1 MHQKTLGSLLLASAI
16 GLSGWAAIASADEPG
31 EGHPPP
37 IAGPGQPF
45 APDAP
50 PHGPRLQ
57 LGFGN
62 PGFGPGAGPGPGM
75 GGPGFD
81 GPADAVI
88 HTLIEIER
96 LYREEGRSKE
106 VVSLYQGVLG
116 KTKDPLVRHFAY
128 EAIAHAQLRP
138 ADTDK
143 AVATL
148 KQSLDESLQHLNELP
163 PPGGPGRDRAPGQG
177 NNSGEKAP

>member
-1 MHQKTLGSLLLASAI
+1 MHQKTLSSLILASAI
-16 GLSGWAAIASADEPG
+16 GLSGWAAIASADQPG
-31 EGHPPP
+31 EGHPPH
-37 IAGPGQPF
+37 AVGADQPF
-45 APDAP
+45 GPDAQ
-50 PHGPRLQ
+50 PHGFRQ
-57 LGFGN
+57 ESGFGHD
-62 PGFGPGAGPGPGM
+62 GGHGEDHGPGP
-75 GGPGFD
+75 D
-81 GPADAVI
+81 GPAHEVI

-128 EAIAHAQLRP
+128 EAIAHAQIQP

-163 PPGGPGRDRAPGQG
+163 PPGGPGRDGTPGRDK
-177 NNSGEKAP
+177 SGDKAP

>member
-1 MHQKTLGSLLLASAI
+1 MHKKTLSSLLLASAI
-16 GLSGWAAIASADEPG
+16 GLSGWAAVASAEEPG
-31 EGHPPP
+31 EGHPQPA
-37 IAGPGQPF
+37 AGPDLPSG
-45 APDAP
+45 PDAP
-50 PHGPRLQ
+50 PHGLRLEH
-57 LGFGN
+57 GFGDHES
-62 PGFGPGAGPGPGM
+62 GPGAGPGM
-75 GGPGFD
+75 GPGPE
-81 GPADAVI
+81 GPAHEVI

-116 KTKDPLVRHFAY
+116 KTRDPLVRHFAY
-128 EAIAHAQLRP
+128 EAIAHAQLQP

-163 PPGGPGRDRAPGQG
+163 PPGGPGRDGTPGRDG
-177 NNSGEKAP
+177 KSGVKAP

>member
-1 MHQKTLGSLLLASAI
+1 MHNKTLSNLLLASAI

-31 EGHPPP
+31 DGHPQPA
-37 IAGPGQPF
+37 AGSGQ
-45 APDAP
+45 ASGPDAP
-50 PHGPRLQ
+50 PHGLRPEH
-57 LGFGN
+57 GFEDHG
-62 PGFGPGAGPGPGM
+62 GGDHAFGPSAGPGM

-81 GPADAVI
+81 GPAHEII

-116 KTKDPLVRHFAY
+116 KTRDPLVRHFAY
-128 EAIAHAQLRP
+128 EAIARAQLQP
-138 ADTDK
+138 VDTDK

-148 KQSLDESLQHLNELP
+148 RQSLDESLQHLNELP
-163 PPGGPGRDRAPGQG
+163 PPGGPGRDGKPG
-177 NNSGEKAP
+177 NKAP